1 MPDLPENGFPDTR
14 SAGFAVELAQ
24 PQVGFENWRSAGKS
38 GFGLQGESFNGRGKI
53 GTIGGMVPAE
63 GVEPTHPYGYQILS
77 LARLPIPPRRQP
89 LRIKMTAAAITM
101 PAPRLTASSFAAT
114 AETARTATVPPSP
127 HKARPW
133 QKRGGSRPDSSAPS
147 SRRARPATQR
157 SRVKSEAPTRANIT
171 KPAAPYFLHEP
182 AARGLWHTPS
192 AGHRRVTEFRVFSA
206 EWTLKRI
213 RSALIATVTA
223 GGELRRAFKLQPRP
237 HFSGRVPWR
246 RPALPRRGL
255 RA

>member
-1 MPDLPENGFPDTR
+1 MGFT
-14 SAGFAVELAQ
+14 VELAE

-114 AETARTATVPPSP
+114 AATARTATVPSA
-127 HKARPW
+127 HKARPR

-147 SRRARPATQR
+147 SRPSSRRARPATQR
-157 SRVKSEAPTRANIT
+157 SLVRSEAPTWANIT
-171 KPAAPYFLHEP
+171 KPAAPYFLREP
-182 AARGLWHTPS
+182 AARGMWHTPS

-206 EWTLKRI
+206 EWTLKRT
-213 RSALIATVTA
+213 RSALIAIVTA
-223 GGELRRAFKLQPRP
+223 GGELSCAFKLRPRP

-255 RA
+255 RV